1 MRYIII
7 KKRHPIKASRLR
19 RIRKRRIIDR
29 FQTLVI
35 KLYTSKRMDIS
46 HFGQLS
52 INMMTKKLH
61 LKNEKMKKMA
71 VIKRWMKLTQG
82 LLENHKEDPPVEE
95 RKAEKQVD
103 RSAEKTR
110 KSTISKKS
118 ITISAFS
125 GQKLKYTPLERWTVI
140 LQKILYKIQ
149 NTKEMNGESDW

>member
-61 LKNEKMKKMA
+61 LKNEKMKKMT

-95 RKAEKQVD
+95 RKAEK
-103 RSAEKTR
+103 
-110 KSTISKKS
+110 
-118 ITISAFS
+118 
-125 GQKLKYTPLERWTVI
+125 
-140 LQKILYKIQ
+140 
-149 NTKEMNGESDW
+149 